1 MATQGIGTLNSHTR
15 AGDTNFI
22 IENNARHVWHPMID
36 PKISAENPPV
46 IVSGSDGVHIT
57 DVSGKAYLDC
67 TASLWNVNVGHNRPE
82 IKNAI
87 IDQLDKLAYYNTF
100 GNASNPPSIALS
112 ALLMEMLEPEDMARV
127 MFSSGGSDA
136 VEGALKLS
144 RQYWKL
150 TGKPEKTK
158 FFSLKNAY
166 HGVHFGGLSVSGGI
180 PWRRAFEPMMPGSF
194 HIDSP
199 HLYRNAWTE
208 DPEELGEICA
218 DMLAREIEHQG
229 ADTVAAFIAEP
240 VQGAGGMIVPPAN
253 FWPRVREVCDRFD
266 VLLIADEVVTGFGRT
281 GTMFGSRHWGVKPDI
296 MCLAKG
302 INSGYVPL
310 GATVVNKRIVE
321 AWDKDDPMAPIMHG
335 YTYSG
340 HPLACAAALANL
352 DIVIEEDLPANAGA
366 VGGYFLER
374 LGELTE
380 YPSVGDVRGVG
391 LMLAVEFVKD
401 RKTKE
406 PFPAYD
412 PYLTAIQKSCME
424 ANVWVRIQANKM
436 IFSPPL
442 VFENS
447 HVDTAVDAVH
457 AALSQ
462 VDA

>member
-1 MATQGIGTLNSHTR
+1 
-15 AGDTNFI
+15 
-22 IENNARHVWHPMID
+22 
-36 PKISAENPPV
+36 
-46 IVSGSDGVHIT
+46 
-57 DVSGKAYLDC
+57 
-67 TASLWNVNVGHNRPE
+67 
-82 IKNAI
+82 
-87 IDQLDKLAYYNTF
+87 
-100 GNASNPPSIALS
+100 
-112 ALLMEMLEPEDMARV
+112 
-127 MFSSGGSDA
+127 
-136 VEGALKLS
+136 
-144 RQYWKL
+144 
-150 TGKPEKTK
+150 
-158 FFSLKNAY
+158 
-166 HGVHFGGLSVSGGI
+166 
-180 PWRRAFEPMMPGSF
+180 MMPGSF

-240 VQGAGGMIVPPAN
+240 VQGAGGMIVPPPN

-310 GATVVNKRIVE
+310 GATAVNKRIVE
-321 AWDKDDPMAPIMHG
+321 AWDKDDPLAPIMHG

-352 DIVIEEDLPANAGA
+352 DIVIEENLPANAGA

-412 PYLTAIQKSCME
+412 PYLMAIQKSCME

>member
-1 MATQGIGTLNSHTR
+1 MSDHTR

-36 PKISAENPPV
+36 PKVSAKNPPV
-46 IVSGSDGVHIT
+46 IVSGGDGVHIT

-87 IDQLDKLAYYNTF
+87 VDQLDKLAYYNTF

-112 ALLMEMLEPEDMARV
+112 ALLTEMLEPEDMARV

-150 TGKPEKTK
+150 AGKPEKTK

-253 FWPRVREVCDRFD
+253 FWPRVREVCDKFD

-310 GATVVNKRIVE
+310 GATAVNKRIVE
-321 AWDKDDPMAPIMHG
+321 AWDKDDPLAPIMHG

-406 PFPAYD
+406 PFPAFD
-412 PYLTAIQKSCME
+412 PYLMAIQKSCMD

-462 VDA
+462 TDA